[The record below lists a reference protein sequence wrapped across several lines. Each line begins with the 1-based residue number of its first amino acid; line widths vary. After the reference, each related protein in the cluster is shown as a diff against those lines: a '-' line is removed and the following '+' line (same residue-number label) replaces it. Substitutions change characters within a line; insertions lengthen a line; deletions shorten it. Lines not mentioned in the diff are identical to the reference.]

1 MENVMANGFVELSST
16 EMDAID
22 GGYEWT
28 WKWYDNV
35 GLATFGLSY
44 LGVKGLVYCYNQGYE
59 EGYYCG

>member
-1 MENVMANGFVELSST
+1 MEMTIKNSFFELSAN
-16 EMDAID
+16 EMETIN

-28 WKWYDNV
+28 WKWYDTLGV
-35 GLATFGLSY
+35 ATFGLSY